1 MIRPMLPKRLL
12 TLRLPKQNNQEQ
24 KMNQILTVT
33 LVILAAITLW
43 AVLTPNH
50 LYIG

>member
-1 MIRPMLPKRLL
+1 MDKLIAIGM
-12 TLRLPKQNNQEQ
+12 
-24 KMNQILTVT
+24 
-33 LVILAAITLW
+33 VIMAAFTAY

>member
-1 MIRPMLPKRLL
+1 MDKILGWGMLITALF
-12 TLRLPKQNNQEQ
+12 
-24 KMNQILTVT
+24 
-33 LVILAAITLW
+33 TLW

>member
-1 MIRPMLPKRLL
+1 MNKILSWMLVA
-12 TLRLPKQNNQEQ
+12 
-24 KMNQILTVT
+24 M
-33 LVILAAITLW
+33 AAITLW